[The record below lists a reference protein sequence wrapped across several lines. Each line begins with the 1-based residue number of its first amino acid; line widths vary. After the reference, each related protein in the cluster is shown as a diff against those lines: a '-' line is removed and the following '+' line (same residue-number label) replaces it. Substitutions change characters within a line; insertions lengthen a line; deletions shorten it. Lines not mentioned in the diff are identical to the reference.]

1 LDTLVTSDPLPDSL
15 LPRIDS
21 MDTLMP
27 VVAEVEVRELLPG
40 EPFAMPGDDP
50 TWLFLFVVGYA
61 ALAGFLRWNN
71 ASLFQYRLKA
81 FLNYHLATQFFRDLD
96 LQGSFLHII
105 YNLHMLM
112 GFSLLG
118 FLVIETWF
126 PLPAYPDY
134 VILGGVFGILAVLF
148 IVRALLVRLVG
159 AIFRISDT
167 VVFAQFVS
175 NIHYSTIAWVLMP
188 IIVVAAFAGGETA
201 YWALC
206 ISLAILV
213 AGALIRYY
221 RGFQVARE
229 FIRSYNVPLA
239 LYICTVEIAPLL
251 LAYQGTITAYRHII
265 G

>member
-1 LDTLVTSDPLPDSL
+1 MDTLVTSDPLPDSL
-15 LPRIDS
+15 LLQIDS
-21 MDTLMP
+21 LETIVPM
-27 VVAEVEVRELLPG
+27 VVEVEVRELLPG
-40 EPFAMPGDDP
+40 EPFVIPGDDP
-50 TWLFLFVVGYA
+50 TWLFLFVVVYA

-96 LQGSFLHII
+96 LQSSFLHII

-112 GFSLLG
+112 GFSLFG
-118 FLVIETWF
+118 FLVVETWF
-126 PLPAYPDY
+126 PLPAYPDIL
-134 VILGGVFGILAVLF
+134 ILGGLFCILTAVF
-148 IVRALLVRLVG
+148 IVRALLVRLIGMVFSI
-159 AIFRISDT
+159 ADT

-188 IIVVAAFAGGETA
+188 VIVVATFGGGETA
-201 YWALC
+201 YWAMR

-213 AGALIRYY
+213 TGALIRYY

-251 LAYQGTITAYRHII
+251 LAYQGIITAYRHII